1 MEILSLYI
9 DGYKNISEVKIN
21 LVRTISAFIGFN
33 NSGKSNLIQS
43 IIFGFKLMQTNDP
56 IREELLK
63 TNYIEPALE
72 KFNHK
77 TYSFEVKFSYKKKVY
92 TYKLQADWNSYCV
105 ISEDVV
111 DEENNSN
118 IDLIDVIKN
127 TVIATVYKDND
138 LEYYVLEDVKHKY
151 AEDDCYLLYQNLN
164 ELKEN
169 NRDRYEILLNSFL
182 NLFPEL
188 EYVRLDYNETIYY
201 KEKFLD
207 SELPLKL
214 LSSGPQKIFKL
225 LTAISRL
232 KRDSFSLVFFEEVEN
247 SIHPILIENLL
258 IAIDVLAVNS
268 KILITSHSP
277 YLIQH
282 INLDS
287 VYLAIPSNYGRA
299 SFKTIRNS
307 EKLLN
312 LASEYDQ
319 STGEFIFNLMLEA
332 YHQPERLLEW
342 L

>member
-1 MEILSLYI
+1 MEILSLYV
-9 DGYKNISEVKIN
+9 DGYKNVSEVNVN

-43 IIFGFKLMQTNDP
+43 IIFGFKLMQTDESV
-56 IREELLK
+56 REELLK

-77 TYSFEVKFSYKKKVY
+77 TYSFEVKFSFRKKVY
-92 TYKLQADWNSYCV
+92 IYKLQADWNSYCV
-105 ISEDVV
+105 ISENVV
-111 DEENNSN
+111 DEDDKSH
-118 IDLIDVIKN
+118 IDLIEIIKN

-138 LEYYVLEDVKHKY
+138 LEYYILEDFNQSY
-151 AEDDCYLLYQNLN
+151 TEDDCYLMYQNLS

-169 NRDRYEILLNSFL
+169 NNDRYEILMDSFL

-207 SELPLKL
+207 RELPIKL

-225 LTAISRL
+225 LTAIARL
-232 KRDSFSLVFFEEVEN
+232 KEDSFSLVFFEEVEN

-258 IAIDVLAVNS
+258 IAIDVLALNS
-268 KILITSHSP
+268 KIIITSHSP

-299 SFKTIRNS
+299 SFRTIQNR

-319 STGEFIFNLMLEA
+319 STGEFIFNLMLES
-332 YHQPERLLEW
+332 YHHPERLLEW

>member
-1 MEILSLYI
+1 MEILSLYV
-9 DGYKNISEVKIN
+9 DGYKNLSEVNIN

-43 IIFGFKLMQTNDP
+43 IIFGFKLMQARNP
-56 IREELLK
+56 LREKLLRS
-63 TNYIEPALE
+63 NYIEPALE

-77 TYSFEVKFSYKKKVY
+77 TYTFEVRFSFKEKIY

-105 ISEDVV
+105 ISEDIV
-111 DEENNSN
+111 DEEDNSN
-118 IDLIDVIKN
+118 IDLIETIKN

-138 LEYYVLEDVKHKY
+138 LEYYDLEYVEQKY
-151 AEDDCYLLYQNLN
+151 IEDDCYLMFKNLS
-164 ELKEN
+164 ELREDN
-169 NRDRYEILLNSFL
+169 YDRYEILLDSFL

-188 EYVRLDYNETIYY
+188 EYIRLDYNETIYY

-207 SELPLKL
+207 RELPLKL

-225 LTAISRL
+225 LTAIAKL
-232 KRDSFSLVFFEEVEN
+232 KKDNFSLVFFEEVEN

-258 IAIDVLAVNS
+258 IAIDVLAINS
-268 KILITSHSP
+268 KIIITSHSP

-287 VYLAIPSNYGRA
+287 VYLAIPSDYGRA
-299 SFKTIRNS
+299 SFKTIRNR

-332 YHQPERLLEW
+332 YHKPERLLEW